1 MCGGLVADLSNDLDH
16 DVLEGLLGVYVGYS
30 DLAILK
36 VKLLYT
42 VVDGLEMKLAVILP
56 LANRKAYPLPNGY
69 INFLRFDTRHKLGTF
84 VIVQL
89 RTCKL

>member
-1 MCGGLVADLSNDLDH
+1 MGGLLVADLSNDLDH

-36 VKLLYT
+36 VELLYT
-42 VVDGLEMKLAVILP
+42 VVDGLQMDLAVTLLLANREAYP
-56 LANRKAYPLPNGY
+56 LANRY
-69 INFLRFDTRHKLGTF
+69 INFLRFYTRHKLGTF

-89 RTCKL
+89 KNR